1 MQGEYTMVTLSMLLS
16 KNEFSNFRLLSG
28 GEGLDNIVS
37 VAAFFEWEDEQ
48 HIVKDLIP
56 GSFVLTTLSLYKDN
70 LKEAERYMK
79 VMINNHVA
87 GIAIK
92 DIFFDDISDDLKEY
106 SNRYKVPI
114 FAFSETYINN
124 LICLIQNEVDDDKN
138 YSVNGSLL
146 EVMLKNNSLS
156 SAQKQE
162 LLRKINAYFKT
173 DAVQAMFFS
182 DESADVPDA
191 NALSERY
198 QELIYH
204 LRMLL
209 QSAGQGENPIQA
221 FALYKRGAF
230 LLLSCEGNKTDAMQ
244 QYTERLK
251 QLIAKSEHMKNYYIG
266 ESACEPGTEIEN
278 LLTTAII
285 ANTSAI
291 LTDEQI
297 KNISETGADSVIF
310 GNIKTKASEEF
321 FQRTMETLE
330 KAERT
335 GTPFRETLLA
345 YAECGGNIEQTAE
358 SLHQHKNTVRYRID
372 RINKMFGDNDPII
385 TAGNV
390 FYFTRLYQARG
401 YLEEL
406 I

>member
-1 MQGEYTMVTLSMLLS
+1 MVTLSMLLS
-16 KNEFSNFRLLSG
+16 KKEFSTFRLLSG
-28 GEGLDNIVS
+28 KDGLNNAVC
-37 VAAFFEWEDEQ
+37 ATAFFEWEDEY

-56 GSFVLTTLSLYKDN
+56 GALVLTTLSMYKDN

-79 VMINNHVA
+79 IMMNNHVA

-92 DIFFDDISDDLKEY
+92 DVFFSDVSEDLKEY
-106 SNRYKVPI
+106 SERQGIPI
-114 FAFSETYINN
+114 FVFSETYIND
-124 LICLIQNEVDDDKN
+124 IMRLIQNEVDDDKN

-146 EVMLKNNSLS
+146 EVMIKNKNLS
-156 SAQKQE
+156 GEQKQE
-162 LLRKINAYFKT
+162 LLHKINSYFKT

-198 QELIYH
+198 QELIFH

-209 QSAGQGENPIQA
+209 QSAGQSENPIQA

-230 LLLSCEGNKTDAMQ
+230 LLLSCEGNKTEAMQ

-321 FQRTMETLE
+321 FQRTMENLE

-390 FYFTRLYQARG
+390 FYFTRLCQARA